1 MNELRL
7 GNVAPD
13 SPAPDHTVVHHTYD
27 ESLRLEFAWPSFW
40 YWVKAGAGVILG
52 AALVAVGWGLLWI
65 LMSTAAC
72 VAILHHM
79 EH

>member
-13 SPAPDHTVVHHTYD
+13 SPGPHHTVVHRAAE
-27 ESLRLEFAWPSFW
+27 ESPLVEFAWPSFW
-40 YWVKAGAGVILG
+40 YWVKVGAAVTLG
-52 AALVAVGWGLLWI
+52 AALVALGWGVLWI
-65 LMSTAAC
+65 LTSTAAC

-79 EH
+79 GH